1 MRLQQVPE
9 PPEFVA
15 VCLKCQQVIPAG
27 TTKIADL
34 DGPAFK
40 AYYHTT
46 CVPKETSDHDDHD
59 PTENR

>member
-1 MRLQQVPE
+1 MRLQTVAE
-9 PPEFVA
+9 PPGFVA
-15 VCLKCQQVIPAG
+15 VCLGCGRVIPAG

-46 CVPKETSDHDDHD
+46 CVSFADPKEES
-59 PTENR
+59 TEP